1 MRQARAIV
9 ERRQEQDRLQ
19 YRIKLAAD
27 RAILAVRTGSGPAPI
42 VVVGLIGLARGHIAA
57 RRLDDLVDVAREHG
71 RIVRVAGGVRKRGLN
86 RRPVVDVDAV
96 ADQCPHAVGKVEVDV
111 VHRGFCSYQ
120 PAAPPAA
127 LSAAVPASVISYSMS
142 CMLGDCDERLI

>member
-1 MRQARAIV
+1 MF
-9 ERRQEQDRLQ
+9 D
-19 YRIKLAAD
+19 
-27 RAILAVRTGSGPAPI
+27 GSGPAPI

-111 VHRGFCSYQ
+111 VHRGFCSY
-120 PAAPPAA
+120 PAPPAA

-142 CMLGDCDERLI
+142 CM